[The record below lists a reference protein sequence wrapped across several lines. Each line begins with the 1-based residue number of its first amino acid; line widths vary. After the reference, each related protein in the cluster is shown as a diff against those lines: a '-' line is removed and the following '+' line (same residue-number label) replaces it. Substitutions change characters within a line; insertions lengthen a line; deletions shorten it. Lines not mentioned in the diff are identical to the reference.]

1 MLCRREMLVLKTKFP
16 DISEQTLETGGQLVS
31 GSLQGQKER
40 SIFVSVTTGESL
52 FCSQKSLLFLLL

>member
-16 DISEQTLETGGQLVS
+16 DISEQTLGTGGQLVS

-40 SIFVSVTTGESL
+40 NIFVSVTTGESL